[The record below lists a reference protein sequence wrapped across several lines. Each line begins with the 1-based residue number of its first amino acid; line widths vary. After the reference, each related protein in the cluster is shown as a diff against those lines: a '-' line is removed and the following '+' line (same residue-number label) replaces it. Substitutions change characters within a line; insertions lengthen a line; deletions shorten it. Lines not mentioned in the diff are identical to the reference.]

1 MSADGPTTSVPVA
14 PGSRLHFS
22 WGLGSELRLMDIQ
35 DPSTQEGGEG
45 GHATQL
51 SWGQVSA
58 SNRIIA
64 FGTAEQYAEVQRSR
78 LAGTRDDAHLT
89 RVGAYARA
97 VRERLLS
104 LRDAGAGGAEGADDD
119 GGLAALEAALWQL
132 LEVFFVDAPRNDG
145 NLGEDFVSWLA
156 THGDALAAL
165 TGQPTLGGRLE
176 ELKAAG
182 AGGSSSSSASS
193 SADAAPDYW
202 PLLRRLVALGRTAEA
217 LELLD
222 CHDAKRAALGGAASA
237 GALQQPGLRAQLE
250 LLDCLHVLL
259 KRLPRLAPS
268 SSSAAAAP
276 GAGAGAAGGGHG
288 NGAGGGGGGG
298 GGGRGGSKRLD
309 ASARAYGSLAEFGAA
324 RAVWRREAGDIAA
337 AEQLFSAAAA
347 ASRRTAEGVRSVLG
361 VLLGEPAALRAATT
375 DWLEAAAAEVV
386 HRAPDGLG
394 AGGGGGGA
402 AGGGGGGGGVV
413 SANQL
418 GALLAAAQA
427 ARGGEGA
434 SGLLDLLAE
443 LLQALC
449 EADVAGVVTV
459 LSNSGVASS
468 WLMAHSLELIA
479 AYVAAG
485 GAATG
490 GGGGALVPTGGG
502 GAAAAGGGGGG
513 LLSRRLAVS
522 GCDLMEYFRLAWA
535 ESLLPVGVLGGGW
548 ALALG
553 YLAWCPTHGA
563 AAAEALM
570 EALPVDSRDTRGLE
584 KALAACRRL
593 GLGAA
598 AAVLCRVAGVDA
610 LGRGMLG
617 AGAQWMVRASDP
629 RRTAAALALVGG
641 AVEEALLARMV
652 GGGAAAAAG
661 AAGAAV
667 ASLGGASY
675 RAGALQLPGGD
686 ELEALLEWLPG
697 GGSSGGAAADE
708 GGSGSVGGGSSGG
721 SGGRGLA
728 AFLVDVLRL
737 SRAMGALGAA
747 RDSNASPENPRVTE
761 ALSAGRAALLS
772 MARRRTPPRRLCLP
786 LLFYCIPLLEASA
799 SSGRLFS
806 SADMQDLLAWAGE
819 CARGGAMAP
828 GGAWALGVG
837 GGAGGG
843 LGPKGLGALAA
854 AAGVP
859 ERYAKDVQLALV
871 RAVARSHVMENSGG
885 AGAPAVLAAAGAAGA
900 GAGVGAG
907 AGAGVGAFG
916 ASGGRQVAVGG
927 RL

>member
-22 WGLGSELRLMDIQ
+22 WGLGSELRLMDVQ

-78 LAGTRDDAHLT
+78 LAG
-89 RVGAYARA
+89 
-97 VRERLLS
+97 
-104 LRDAGAGGAEGADDD
+104 GGGEAED
-119 GGLAALEAALWQL
+119 GGLSALEAALWQL
-132 LEVFFVDAPRNDG
+132 LELFF
-145 NLGEDFVSWLA
+145 DFVSWLA
-156 THGDALAAL
+156 VHGDALAAL

-176 ELKAAG
+176 
-182 AGGSSSSSASS
+182 
-193 SADAAPDYW
+193 
-202 PLLRRLVALGRTAEA
+202 
-217 LELLD
+217 
-222 CHDAKRAALGGAASA
+222 
-237 GALQQPGLRAQLE
+237 LE
-250 LLDCLHVLL
+250 LLDCLH
-259 KRLPRLAPS
+259 
-268 SSSAAAAP
+268 
-276 GAGAGAAGGGHG
+276 
-288 NGAGGGGGGG
+288 
-298 GGGRGGSKRLD
+298 
-309 ASARAYGSLAEFGAA
+309 FGAA

-337 AEQLFSAAAA
+337 AEQLFAAAAA
-347 ASRRTAEGVRSVLG
+347 ASKRTAEGVRSVLG

-375 DWLEAAAAEVV
+375 DWLEAAAAE
-386 HRAPDGLG
+386 
-394 AGGGGGGA
+394 
-402 AGGGGGGGGVV
+402 
-413 SANQL
+413 
-418 GALLAAAQA
+418 A
-427 ARGGEGA
+427 ARGSEGA

-443 LLQALC
+443 LLQ
-449 EADVAGVVTV
+449 
-459 LSNSGVASS
+459 
-468 WLMAHSLELIA
+468 
-479 AYVAAG
+479 
-485 GAATG
+485 
-490 GGGGALVPTGGG
+490 
-502 GAAAAGGGGGG
+502 
-513 LLSRRLAVS
+513 
-522 GCDLMEYFRLAWA
+522 
-535 ESLLPVGVLGGGW
+535 SLLPVGVLGGGW

-584 KALAACRRL
+584 KTLAACRRL

-641 AVEEALLARMV
+641 AVEEALIARMV
-652 GGGAAAAAG
+652 GGGAVAAG
-661 AAGAAV
+661 GAASGGSAV

-697 GGSSGGAAADE
+697 GSSGGVAEDAGE
-708 GGSGSVGGGSSGG
+708 GGATGSSTAG

-747 RDSNASPENPRVTE
+747 RDSNAPPEDARVTE

-786 LLFYCIPLLEASA
+786 LLFYCIPLLEATA
-799 SSGRLFS
+799 GGGRLLS
-806 SADMQDLLAWAGE
+806 SADMQDLLTE
-819 CARGGAMAP
+819 RD
-828 GGAWALGVG
+828 
-837 GGAGGG
+837 
-843 LGPKGLGALAA
+843 
-854 AAGVP
+854 VP
-859 ERYAKDVQLALV
+859 AHSSPHYK
-871 RAVARSHVMENSGG
+871 
-885 AGAPAVLAAAGAAGA
+885 
-900 GAGVGAG
+900 
-907 AGAGVGAFG
+907 
-916 ASGGRQVAVGG
+916 
-927 RL
+927 